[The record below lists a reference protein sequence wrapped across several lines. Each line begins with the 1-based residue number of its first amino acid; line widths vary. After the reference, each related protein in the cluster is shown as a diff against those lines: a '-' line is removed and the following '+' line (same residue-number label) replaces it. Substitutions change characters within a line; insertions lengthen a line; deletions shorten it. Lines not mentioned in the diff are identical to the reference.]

1 MKKLTQIVPTTL
13 AAILVVSVS
22 QFGHVLA
29 MQGPTDMT
37 IDQHGVSTPDEQH
50 CSDSR
55 TNILSQNED
64 QQKIILKKA
73 KKDHEPQPP
82 YYLKFRDTTITT
94 HTESLVSYNQPD
106 CFSKIPLHRLY
117 GVIRR

>member
-1 MKKLTQIVPTTL
+1 MTTL
-13 AAILVVSVS
+13 VISVS

-29 MQGPTDMT
+29 MQSPVDMA
-37 IDQHGVSTPDEQH
+37 INQHSVLTPDKQH

-82 YYLKFRDTTITT
+82 YYLKFRANTITT
-94 HTESLVSYNQPD
+94 HTGGLVNYTQPN
-106 CFSKIPLHRLY
+106 CLSKIPLHQLY
-117 GVIRR
+117 SVIRR